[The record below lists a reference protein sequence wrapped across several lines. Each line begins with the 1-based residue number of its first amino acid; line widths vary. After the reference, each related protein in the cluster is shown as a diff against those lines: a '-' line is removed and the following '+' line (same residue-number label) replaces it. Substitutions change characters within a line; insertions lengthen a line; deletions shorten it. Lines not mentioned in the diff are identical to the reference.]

1 MQTDIFI
8 VDRKSEHLFDIQSS
22 NTLIKKLK
30 TLKPKQKYEYIIY
43 VHNNLHLIVNIKNK
57 NKTCEKVE
65 VVSTS
70 IGTLNNNNIMYITS
84 KITNVPLEYFPIIN
98 SYNKIINRVVTVYD
112 GNLCLV
118 QESQETDKSNKSKE
132 IISFIRV
139 ENDINVAQQLVDK
152 LN

>member
-8 VDRKSEHLFDIQSS
+8 VDRKSEHLFDIQS
-22 NTLIKKLK
+22 NNILIKKLK

-43 VHNNLHLIVNIKNK
+43 VHNNLHLIINIKNQ
-57 NKTCEKVE
+57 NKKCEKVE

-84 KITNVPLEYFPIIN
+84 KITNVSLEYFPIIN
-98 SYNKIINRVVTVYD
+98 SYDKIINRVVTVYD

-118 QESQETDKSNKSKE
+118 QDTNQKDK
-132 IISFIRV
+132 ISFIRV
-139 ENDINVAQQLVDK
+139 ENDINVAQQLLDK